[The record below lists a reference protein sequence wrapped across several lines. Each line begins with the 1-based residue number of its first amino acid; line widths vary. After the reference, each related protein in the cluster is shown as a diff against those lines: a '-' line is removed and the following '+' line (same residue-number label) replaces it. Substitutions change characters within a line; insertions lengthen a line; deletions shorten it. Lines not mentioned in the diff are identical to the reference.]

1 MSRGELKTPSQRQLR
16 VGEELRH
23 ALAHLLERG
32 EVRDPGLAG
41 MPVTVTE
48 VRVSPDMRN
57 ATAFIMP
64 LGGAGDA
71 AAVDALMRARGYLRR
86 RVADS
91 VRLRTMPQFT
101 FLLDP
106 SFDEADHIEALLR
119 QPEVAR
125 DLRPDPRDDLPDLAE
140 EHACD
145 GEGMHRRD
153 DVSEGGSRDR

>member
-1 MSRGELKTPSQRQLR
+1 MSRGELKAPSQRQLR

-32 EVRDPGLAG
+32 EIRDPGLAG
-41 MPVTVTE
+41 TPVTVTE
-48 VRVSPDMRN
+48 VRVSPDLRN

-125 DLRPDPRDDLPDLAE
+125 DLRPDLHDDSPDLDE
-140 EHACD
+140 EHACG
-145 GEGMHRRD
+145 GEGVRVHD
-153 DVSEGGSRDR
+153 DASEGSSRDS